1 GLGAADGGS
10 AAPAPASGNSA
21 SAQGSASQRL
31 AKLTESYWQG
41 RLQANPVS
49 ATSLGDR
56 RYDDRLDDN
65 TPAGIEKDRVRLEA
79 VLAEAKSIP
88 GAELNAADQLTLHA
102 LTDEVESELAQI
114 GCHLEEWNVDPLAG
128 PHI

>member
-1 GLGAADGGS
+1 MGMHVRRTFMFLLLAGLGAADGGS

-21 SAQGSASQRL
+21 SAQGSASARL

-41 RLQANPVS
+41 RLQAIPVS

-88 GAELNAADQLTLHA
+88 GAELNAADQLTLH
-102 LTDEVESELAQI
+102 
-114 GCHLEEWNVDPLAG
+114 
-128 PHI
+128 